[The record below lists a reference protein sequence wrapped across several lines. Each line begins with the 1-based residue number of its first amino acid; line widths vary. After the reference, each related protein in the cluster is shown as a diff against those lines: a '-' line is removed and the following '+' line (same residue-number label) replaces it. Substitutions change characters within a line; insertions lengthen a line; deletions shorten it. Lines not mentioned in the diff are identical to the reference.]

1 MKADKEQKAL
11 AVFHAEDVLY
21 GSPMSRE
28 WRIWRMV
35 CCIRVRQNCFKG
47 QEIQCNDG
55 LNNKE
60 ASSLKRPRRQ
70 SRVDMTVL

>member
-1 MKADKEQKAL
+1 M
-11 AVFHAEDVLY
+11 
-21 GSPMSRE
+21 SPRSRE

-60 ASSLKRPRRQ
+60 ASYLKSPRRQ
-70 SRVDMTVL
+70 SRVDMTVLQSSETWPYTSCCHPSQAPST